1 MVHTR
6 PIILHLA
13 LMLITKVV
21 TSPLVRFQSLFGQE
35 KIPIRMI
42 KYVNEFC
49 TFFVK
54 SKDSSFMWF
63 VTKVVIP
70 LFMFI
75 CFLGRCGSFVRWLI
89 PSFVR
94 SFAYSFLPSFL
105 PAFLLFVKQLID
117 DF

>member
-6 PIILHLA
+6 PIILHLV
-13 LMLITKVV
+13 LMLIMKVV

-75 CFLGRCGSFVRWLI
+75 CFLGRCGSFV
-89 PSFVR
+89 P
-94 SFAYSFLPSFL
+94 
-105 PAFLLFVKQLID
+105 FVKQLID